1 MSLKGKK
8 ILITAGPTWVPIDK
22 VRVLSNI
29 ATGRTGAL
37 LAREV
42 AAQGARAT
50 LLLGP
55 CGEHNLNS
63 SIRII
68 HFRFFNELRNA
79 LKRELKNNNYDI
91 VIHSAAV
98 SDFYPVRKKYP
109 KEKRL
114 SNGVKPTYK
123 LRAKLSS
130 NRVHSFKLVP
140 LEKLV
145 VMIRHLTQKA
155 KLVMFKL
162 ETAVTDKTLI
172 QRAKNEAGK
181 INADLVVA
189 NRLNPYRAYIID
201 KQGNQTSVKS
211 RQQLAKKFIE
221 ILITHN

>member
-68 HFRFFNELRNA
+68 HFRFFNELKNT

-98 SDFYPVRKKYP
+98 SDF
-109 KEKRL
+109 
-114 SNGVKPTYK
+114 KPEYK
-123 LRAKLSS
+123 LRGKLSS
-130 NRVHSFKLVP
+130 AQAYSLRLVP
-140 LEKLV
+140 LEKLIV
-145 VMIRHLTQKA
+145 QLRNSASKA

-189 NRLNPYRAYIID
+189 NRLNPYQAYIID

-211 RQQLAKKFIE
+211 RQQLAKKLIE